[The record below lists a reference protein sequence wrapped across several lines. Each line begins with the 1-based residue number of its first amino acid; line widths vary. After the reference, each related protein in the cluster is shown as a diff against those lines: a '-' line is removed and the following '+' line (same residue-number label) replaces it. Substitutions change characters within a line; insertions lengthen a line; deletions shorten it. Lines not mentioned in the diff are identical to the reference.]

1 MNEAVD
7 LPRLLPPRCESM
19 TSEIQVCHL
28 SDGYWQVP
36 AGKLANATVWME
48 MRRPVVTDAAPNLA
62 LKRVP
67 PINTAELRSVFNRI
81 GAASLWDRT
90 AQLNRDVHSS
100 PWTADDFLYYA
111 FDETER
117 HVGLVELARRGEA
130 TTTELEISY
139 FGLFPEFI
147 GQGLGRALMAATL
160 IRAAEFAPHRIVL
173 HTCNTDHPSAFAF
186 YRATGFVPYA
196 AGLQIMDDP
205 RAHGWLPVE
214 AAPHV
219 PFIDI

>member
-1 MNEAVD
+1 
-7 LPRLLPPRCESM
+7 M
-19 TSEIQVCHL
+19 TRAIRVCHL
-28 SDGYWQVP
+28 SNGYWRLP

-48 MRRPVVTDAAPNLA
+48 MCQPLVVETAHALV

-81 GAASLWDRT
+81 GADSLWDRS
-90 AQLNRDVHSS
+90 AQLNRDAHSS
-100 PWTADDFLYYA
+100 PWTDDDFLYFA
-111 FDETER
+111 LDETER
-117 HVGLVELARRGEA
+117 HVGLVELARTGHASA
-130 TTTELEISY
+130 TEVEISY

-160 IRAAEFAPHRIVL
+160 ARAAEFAPQRIIL

-186 YRATGFVPYA
+186 YRAAGFVPYA
-196 AGLQIMDDP
+196 TGLQIMDDP
-205 RAHGWLPVE
+205 RAHGWLPLD

-219 PFIDI
+219 PLIDIQ